1 VGHKLKICFRV
12 EAGNIIGTGHLMEIV
27 ILIKSL
33 RKRINFFAIAIVND
47 YALCT
52 EKLQSVVDKIE
63 VVPDEVRGDN
73 ELDYMI
79 PLLRKEGVT
88 VFVADILNR
97 STLYYDRLN
106 KEIDKTF
113 VIFDNDG
120 HREIPATVLVNFNI
134 TQSPGFYEKA
144 SSFNTEYL
152 IGPKYA
158 LLDEDLYY
166 KWSGVF
172 HLREEVKKIFVNQG
186 GSDPFGMT
194 AKILKVLLKLNL
206 KQEII
211 IVIGGARS
219 LNHKKELEELEPLLK
234 GNYKL
239 YKNISQQMM
248 YELISESDMALTAA
262 GNTLYE
268 LAFFGIPSIVIGHHG
283 KHDRVASKFHE
294 QGAAVNLGIGTRIN
308 EDEIAQTIKLLL
320 RDKEKRG
327 ELSMS
332 ARQIVDGYGT
342 GRFADMIETE
352 LQTTGCNN

>member
-1 VGHKLKICFRV
+1 VEKKLKICFRV
-12 EAGNIIGTGHLMEIV
+12 EAGNITGTGHLMEIV
-27 ILIKSL
+27 TLIKSL
-33 RKRINFFAIAIVND
+33 RKRIKFFAIAIVND

-52 EKLQSVVDKIE
+52 EKLQSIVDKIE
-63 VVPDEVRGDN
+63 IVPDEFRGDA

-97 STLYYDRLN
+97 TTLYYDRLN

-113 VIFDNDG
+113 LIFDNDD
-120 HREIPATVLVNFNI
+120 HREIPATVVVNFSI
-134 TQSPGFYEKA
+134 TQSPDFYEKA

-158 LLDEDLYY
+158 LLDEDLCC

-172 HLREEVKKIFVNQG
+172 KLRGEVKKIFVNQG

-194 AKILKVLLKLNL
+194 AKILTVLLKLKL

-211 IVIGGARS
+211 IVIGGAITT
-219 LNHKKELEELEPLLK
+219 NHMNELEVLKPLLK

-239 YKNISQQMM
+239 YENITQQMM
-248 YELISESDMALTAA
+248 YELISESDIALTAA

-283 KHDRVASKFHE
+283 KHDRIASKFHE
-294 QGAAVNLGIGTRIN
+294 QGAVVNLGIGTRIDEN
-308 EDEIAQTIKLLL
+308 EISQTIKLLL
-320 RDKEKRG
+320 CDKGKRR
-327 ELSMS
+327 ELSIY

-342 GRFADMIETE
+342 GRLADMMKTRIR
-352 LQTTGCNN
+352 TGCTN